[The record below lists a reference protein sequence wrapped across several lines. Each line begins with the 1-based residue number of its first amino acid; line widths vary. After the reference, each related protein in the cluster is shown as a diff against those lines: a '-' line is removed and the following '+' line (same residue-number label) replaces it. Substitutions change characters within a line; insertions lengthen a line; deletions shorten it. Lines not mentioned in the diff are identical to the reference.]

1 MIYDQ
6 GKLWYRLGGIR
17 VLLYHG
23 LTTPGDGSA
32 QDRGGKYW
40 IGASR
45 FREQIDR
52 IGKGG
57 NRIRLLREVWDGPGA
72 ADGQPPVV
80 ITFDDGGAS
89 DFAVAFP
96 VLLEAGARAEFF
108 LNTATVGTEGF
119 LSWPQIAEMHRLGM
133 SFQSHSHDH
142 AHLLRLSTPM
152 LTQQLR
158 DSKRI
163 IEDRLG
169 DGVDFL
175 SAPFGLLSRRIVDV
189 AQAEGYRAVCTSWT
203 WPAWPGKRVIHRIPV
218 CRDTTPSD
226 FGRLLA
232 GNPGWYLRQLSWSG
246 LKYGPRR
253 LLRWPRIPAPLT
265 SQITRIQ
272 GLSETPERPQSG
284 RI

>member
-1 MIYDQ
+1 MICVQ
-6 GKLWYRLGGIR
+6 GNLRYRLGGIR

-23 LTTPGDGSA
+23 LATPGDGST
-32 QDRGGKYW
+32 QGRGGKYW
-40 IGASR
+40 IAASR
-45 FREQIDR
+45 FREHIAR
-52 IGKGG
+52 TAKGG
-57 NRIRLLREVWDGPGA
+57 HRIRLLREAWDGPGA
-72 ADGQPPVV
+72 ADDQLPVV
-80 ITFDDGGAS
+80 ITFDDGWAS

-96 VLLEAGARAEFF
+96 LLLQAGARAEFF
-108 LNTATVGTEGF
+108 LNTATVGTVGF

-142 AHLLRLSTPM
+142 AHLLRLSTP
-152 LTQQLR
+152 LLKQQLR

-169 DGVDFL
+169 AGVDFL

-189 AQAEGYRAVCTSWT
+189 ALAEGYRAVCTSWA
-203 WPAWPGKRVIHRIPV
+203 WPARPGKRVIHRIPL

-232 GNPGWYLRQLSWSG
+232 GKPGWYLRQLSWSG

-253 LLRWPRIPAPLT
+253 LLRWPPAPLPAEPT
-265 SQITRIQ
+265 
-272 GLSETPERPQSG
+272 G
-284 RI
+284 